1 MSQYFTCL
9 IGFLSVLLVVSVLSV
24 DAFANSNLDVSA
36 ENSQF
41 NNHFSGSM
49 VVEVVVRDNNIRD
62 TDEGKGEP
70 DVTINGKSLRMVQA
84 TDGNWYGYFAH
95 VDAAKTA
102 DAVALTGE
110 PGHSLDFGIF
120 FDRDDT
126 SFGIDLSDSDG
137 FFVPRADCNVPPNS
151 NVNNVVRNPKSI
163 NTNPAISEGQIGL
176 CSNAWPLIQLFSFS
190 DVTIQY
196 NAAGGAQRVNLEYDE
211 IPNISLSLDRES
223 YPQNAEVFVT
233 INDFQLNQDPTDED
247 SWTFSVDSP
256 ATFYQA
262 FDDSGRPSAD
272 NTEGLVNLIPHLSSL
287 GFENNGKLSID
298 LNSILQLKPNSDQN
312 NQSTVTDKKN
322 SKSFTKIVTLVE
334 NGPNTGIFESFDSN
348 DESNIGILSDA
359 PRGKTGIVE
368 YNEKS
373 VSVLTGFSTAS
384 VSLQKPDLKVGGD
397 TKTIRPGTSIP
408 VVLIDPDQNINSGS
422 EDDLDVMRET
432 SLIPTLKIG
441 NPITLKDSS
450 NVKFYH
456 TSTDSLSAGNSV
468 DSFIHDIH
476 SERLFVDS
484 TNIAINNFEKISLS
498 LGISSSELQ
507 SVLVDNFDTIG
518 TNWINYDL
526 RSFQQDY
533 ELNDFSDTEFL
544 LYFGSLSDSSPSV
557 KIIDS
562 GDISSAQGLLNIG
575 DSVMNKIFDQTGPV
589 FLVIDFDSSDD
600 DSPNNVGNTS
610 SLVSA
615 QPIVFDLF
623 SFGLEDDGDGINNSI
638 YRFELKETS
647 DNSSAFEGEF
657 EFAVSNQLNIFD
669 TKFISSIRT
678 ISDSIKFIVT
688 DRLVDEDGIFISYS
702 DLSKVG
708 LTVTVS
714 STGTSDIHTNSAV
727 LSSNSNS
734 YRFGQPVT
742 ITLNDP
748 DLNLNND
755 LVDIYFVIDNPHS
768 KNVDTVGKNDN
779 VLLEVLIKDIRYKR
793 CVIDGVEHGGLGAT
807 GFTLVETGTNT
818 GIFQGVFKIPSKI
831 CNASGTKLISSAG
844 GSIDARYYDSRDS
857 SGNPN
862 IVNLSKSST
871 KSASFSPL
879 HLSEY
884 EIVKPTS
891 GKIKDIVLSGTIDNH
906 LRGIPLG
913 VVITFPDGK
922 SQNFVANLSN
932 NGNYKSLI
940 SINSD
945 SLIGRYDI
953 HLSYNDAFVG
963 STSFQILNPEIPV
976 WVKNNANSWSSSSL
990 TDSEFA
996 NSLEYLIDQGI
1007 IDISS
1012 KERFSVS
1019 EKTIPV
1025 WVKNNAK
1032 WWYANQISDEDF
1044 IKSIQYL
1051 VKKGIIGV

>member
-9 IGFLSVLLVVSVLSV
+9 LGFLSILLVVSVLSV
-24 DAFANSNLDVSA
+24 DAFANPNLDVSA

-110 PGHSLDFGIF
+110 PGQSLDFGIF

-137 FFVPRADCNVPPNS
+137 FFVPRTDCNVPQNS

-163 NTNPAISEGQIGL
+163 NTNPTIPEGQIGL

-196 NAAGGAQRVNLEYDE
+196 NAAGGAQRVDLEYDE

-223 YPQNAEVFVT
+223 YPQNAEVFVI

-247 SWTFSVDSP
+247 SWTFSIDSP

-262 FDDSGRPSAD
+262 FDDSGRPSAH

-287 GFENNGKLSID
+287 GFENNGELYID
-298 LNSILQLKPNSDQN
+298 LNSVLQLKPNSDQN

-322 SKSFTKIVTLVE
+322 SESFTKIVTLVE

-384 VSLQKPDLKVGGD
+384 VSLQKPDLKVGSD

-441 NPITLKDSS
+441 NPITLKESS

-456 TSTDSLSAGNSV
+456 TSTDSISTGSSV
-468 DSFIHDIH
+468 NSFIHDIH

-484 TNIAINNFEKISLS
+484 TNISINNFEKISLS

-507 SVLVDNFDTIG
+507 SVLVDNFDTLG

-526 RSFQQDY
+526 RSFQQYY
-533 ELNDFSDTEFL
+533 ELDDFDDTEFL
-544 LYFGSLSDSSPSV
+544 LYFGSLSDSSPSI
-557 KIIDS
+557 KIIES
-562 GDISSAQGLLNIG
+562 GDISSAQGFLNIG
-575 DSVMNKIFDQTGPV
+575 DSVMNQIFDQTGPV
-589 FLVIDFDSSDD
+589 FLVIDFDSSDN
-600 DSPNNVGNTS
+600 DSPNNVGTIS

-623 SFGLEDDGDGINNSI
+623 SFGLEDNGDGINNSI

-669 TKFISSIRT
+669 TEFISSIRT
-678 ISDSIKFIVT
+678 ISDDIKFIVT

-702 DLSKVG
+702 DVSKVG

-714 STGTSDIHTNSAV
+714 STDASDIHTNSAV

-748 DLNLNND
+748 DLNLKND

-844 GSIDARYYDSRDS
+844 GSIDARYYDARDS

-871 KSASFSPL
+871 KSTSFSPL

-891 GKIKDIVLSGTIDNH
+891 EKIKDIVLSGTIDNH
-906 LRGIPLG
+906 RRGVPLE

-932 NGNYKSLI
+932 NGNYRSLI
-940 SINSD
+940 SISSD
-945 SLIGRYDI
+945 SLTGRYDI
-953 HLSYNDAFVG
+953 HLLYNNVFVG
-963 STSFQILNPEIPV
+963 STSFQILNSEIPV
-976 WVKNNANSWSSSSL
+976 WLKNNANSWSSSSL

-996 NSLEYLIDQGI
+996 NNLEYLIEQGI
-1007 IDISS
+1007 IDVSS

-1019 EKTIPV
+1019 EKTIPA
-1025 WVKNNAK
+1025 WLKNNAK

-1044 IKSIQYL
+1044 IKSVQYL
-1051 VKKGIIGV
+1051 LKKGIIGI